1 MPVTSGWSEA
11 SMTQNKT
18 GRLIWRPVFLNLVSV
33 TGTTRRSLTVSRG
46 LFGLVLGQQCI
57 DRVG

>member
-1 MPVTSGWSEA
+1 MASG
-11 SMTQNKT
+11 
-18 GRLIWRPVFLNLVSV
+18 FLNLVSV

-46 LFGLVLGQQCI
+46 LFGLVLGQQCV

>member
-1 MPVTSGWSEA
+1 MASG
-11 SMTQNKT
+11 
-18 GRLIWRPVFLNLVSV
+18 FLNLVSV

-57 DRVG
+57 DCVG